1 MTAGIVQDQPSPP
14 APAVAD
20 ADTQPF
26 AVLVLR
32 ERSRAGRRM
41 ISGIV
46 LDLPSPAAPAVA
58 DADPQQAALLLLRR
72 KSRSALAGLTAPPW
86 PARARPHAP
95 ADAETQQFAAV
106 VQLPTIADLCAEHV
120 VICASAVDPLE
131 IASALEFDGISD
143 NIAAARYGLAD
154 VFALAEEMFRQV
166 PRSPVEPEPPLD
178 PWRDVS
184 KFRPALHG
192 LLYGLPAV
200 CFPAAAGLL
209 IGPGAVIALVVS
221 LLVSWSTSQALA
233 YLGYLRLGRTDAGQ
247 AQQVLRAG
255 LGAGLAI
262 LVLVMTSTAV
272 LVHAPLGVLMFC
284 LGQGVYMLGACVL
297 LVLGAERLLFAALAP
312 GVLGSAAFLLLG
324 RPPGLDQAVWAALAA
339 TPLLALGLAVLRTSR
354 PRPPACRV
362 FVPAELWSALPTAGF
377 GLVAAGLLAYP
388 VVAGAAG
395 HGHVNEGA
403 LLAALPLSLSMGAA
417 EWSLLWYRRRMQ
429 RQLRTSRDLAEFG
442 PQARLVL
449 FAALLQYL
457 GGAVALT
464 CIAVA
469 IAARAGLVHS
479 HQEILPQ
486 LAVYLAL
493 GGAMFMALLVQ
504 AFGERGFPLAA
515 SATALAVE
523 LAFHRFGVTSQ
534 LVACA
539 GLLAVLS
546 GYAAVM
552 LGQAVRH
559 AS

>member
-32 ERSRAGRRM
+32 GRSRTGRGM

-46 LDLPSPAAPAVA
+46 LDQSSPAAPAAA
-58 DADPQQAALLLLRR
+58 DADPQQAALLLLRQ

-86 PARARPHAP
+86 PARARPHPP

-106 VQLPTIADLCAEHV
+106 VQLPTVADLCALHV
-120 VICASAVDPLE
+120 AVCASAVDPLE

-154 VFALAEEMFRQV
+154 VFALAEEMFQQV
-166 PRSPVEPEPPLD
+166 PRNPAEPEPPLD

-233 YLGYLRLGRTDAGQ
+233 YLGYLRLGRTDTGQ
-247 AQQVLRAG
+247 AQQLLRAG

-262 LVLVMTSTAV
+262 LVLVMASTAV
-272 LVHAPLGVLMFC
+272 VAHADLAVIMFC

-312 GVLGSAAFLLLG
+312 GVLGSAAFMLLG
-324 RPPGLDQAVWAALAA
+324 RPPELDHVVWAALAA
-339 TPLLALGLAVLRTSR
+339 TPLLALALALLRTSR

-388 VVAGAAG
+388 VVAGAG
-395 HGHVNEGA
+395 HGHVNTGA

-442 PQARLVL
+442 PRARLVL
-449 FAALLQYL
+449 IAALLQYL

-523 LAFHRFGVTSQ
+523 LAFHRFGVISQ
-534 LVACA
+534 LVACV
-539 GLLAVLS
+539 GLLAVLG